1 MRIELAGWSSKG
13 LRSPDVEI
21 DLRHNGT
28 LAPISL
34 IQMPN
39 GTGKTTTLELLKA
52 ALNSEATQWTAE
64 TVRKYQR
71 LSENIVE
78 GQFNAN
84 LRIDGRPLSF
94 ELTLNHEQG
103 HARYRTTTA
112 AEGDVVRGWNP
123 PPAFLS
129 SKFIKNFIVDAEYCD
144 VLLDPTHSAAD
155 LVIDALWQ
163 LDLLDDVKESS
174 ATREKIRRTLLTTCN
189 DYLKQI
195 QHWRRRIASLA
206 SARAAN

>member
-1 MRIELAGWSSKG
+1 MANGATSMRIELAGWSSKG
-13 LRSPDVEI
+13 LRNPDVEI

-34 IQMPN
+34 IQMRN

-112 AEGDVVRGWNP
+112 AEGDVVRGWKS
-123 PPAFLS
+123 AS
-129 SKFIKNFIVDAEYCD
+129 SISVVQVHQKFYCRCG
-144 VLLDPTHSAAD
+144 VLRRLARPDTLGRRPSDRCIMAA
-155 LVIDALWQ
+155 LI
-163 LDLLDDVKESS
+163 
-174 ATREKIRRTLLTTCN
+174 C
-189 DYLKQI
+189 
-195 QHWRRRIASLA
+195 
-206 SARAAN
+206 